1 MFLFLIANF
10 IVRFGIRIKE
20 ADINDCKTYSLGNF
34 KNLSVL
40 FMTDS
45 FVSSVIFWG
54 GILATFINYVITK
67 DLSSYFLGMMANLA
81 GLLLTELFLRMKKKN
96 DDTSAVEQAA

>member
-10 IVRFGIRIKE
+10 IVRFSIRIKE

-40 FMTDS
+40 FMTAS

-54 GILATFINYVITK
+54 GILAIFINYVITK

-96 DDTSAVEQAA
+96 DDTSAVEQVE

>member
-1 MFLFLIANF
+1 MFLIANF
-10 IVRFGIRIKE
+10 IVGFSIRIKE

-40 FMTDS
+40 FMTAS

-81 GLLLTELFLRMKKKN
+81 GLLLTELFIRMKKKN
-96 DDTSAVEQAA
+96 EDTTAVEQAE

>member
-10 IVRFGIRIKE
+10 IVGFGIRIKE

-40 FMTDS
+40 FMTAS